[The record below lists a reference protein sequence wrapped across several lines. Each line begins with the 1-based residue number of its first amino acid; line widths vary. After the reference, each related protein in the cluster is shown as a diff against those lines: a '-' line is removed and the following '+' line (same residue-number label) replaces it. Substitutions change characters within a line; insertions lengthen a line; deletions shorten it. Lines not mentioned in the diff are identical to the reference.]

1 MKGLVTILIFVFAVG
16 FTASAC
22 AGAAAPKTQAA
33 CEKAGM
39 HWDATASAPRIKC
52 HFRLAY
58 NRVGGP
64 PYKLSLEEIGRHV
77 VN

>member
-22 AGAAAPKTQAA
+22 AGEAAPKTQAT

-39 HWDATASAPRIKC
+39 DWDGTASARTVKC
-52 HFRLAY
+52 HFRLA
-58 NRVGGP
+58 
-64 PYKLSLEEIGRHV
+64 
-77 VN
+77 